1 VRNQFHLPSGLAA
14 VNLLPSNE
22 HGEVIGQ
29 SGAGMGQA
37 FAWML
42 DASVTWKD
50 IDWLRS
56 LTKLPVILKG
66 LCRAD
71 DAKLALKHGADGI
84 VVSNHGGRQMD
95 TAPATIEVLPRIAD
109 AIDGRVPILLDG
121 GVRRGLDV
129 LKAIAYGAA
138 AVQVGRPVLWGLAA
152 GGQTGVETALAL
164 LRQELD
170 LTMALAGC
178 ADLKAVTRSL
188 VMPKAIM

>member
-1 VRNQFHLPSGLAA
+1 
-14 VNLLPSNE
+14 
-22 HGEVIGQ
+22 
-29 SGAGMGQA
+29 
-37 FAWML
+37 
-42 DASVTWKD
+42 
-50 IDWLRS
+50 
-56 LTKLPVILKG
+56 
-66 LCRAD
+66 
-71 DAKLALKHGADGI
+71 
-84 VVSNHGGRQMD
+84 MD
-95 TAPATIEVLPRIAD
+95 TAPATIEVLPSIAD

-129 LKAIAYGAA
+129 LKAIAYGAT

-178 ADLKAVTRSL
+178 ADLKAVTRGL